1 MKYKICK
8 YERGKKMEKLK
19 TNYLAILS
27 SAVLIILCG
36 YSLLIAATD
45 VYESSLTKN
54 AIAIALGVICTV
66 VLLFLKDK
74 HFRTAARAC
83 YILAIGVIF
92 VNVLFPDYS
101 LSSYIHLTD
110 SILIFVPA
118 VLPLTF
124 MLCARH
130 LTAYSSLDKKNT
142 LRVFAAMLVVLMLI
156 ALVRNSVTFMVVA
169 LVVFFVTLVVACR
182 QRKLCIKLPL
192 LILIFAII
200 ALMYVRFDIDF
211 LIDKIVSYLFRN
223 SYMRIFLD
231 GIFANT
237 PFIGQTEAV
246 FDGEPALKY
255 YGMWNDHHIV
265 SILAHYGWALF
276 LGVVAMYVIFFICL
290 FKMTKATRQSSFA
303 HYLSLM
309 MTCYLAVQAIYSA
322 IGLTLLD
329 ASALEFPFMMNTQ
342 TLTVTNFIA
351 FATVLSLYVH
361 RHEKSE
367 IVELPY
373 DDSAKAEE
381 NGLKSRFFGLLSY
394 DDENDEDEEDVI
406 ITIDDF
412 DGKSEHFKYVSV
424 VNHKN
429 EHIMVLKPLGSGKD
443 RFFLLREI
451 RASDKTEA
459 DTDGVE
465 PEEANAD
472 FEEANAAAEDV
483 NTVNEE

>member
-1 MKYKICK
+1 
-8 YERGKKMEKLK
+8 
-19 TNYLAILS
+19 
-27 SAVLIILCG
+27 
-36 YSLLIAATD
+36 
-45 VYESSLTKN
+45 
-54 AIAIALGVICTV
+54 
-66 VLLFLKDK
+66 
-74 HFRTAARAC
+74 
-83 YILAIGVIF
+83 
-92 VNVLFPDYS
+92 
-101 LSSYIHLTD
+101 
-110 SILIFVPA
+110 
-118 VLPLTF
+118 
-124 MLCARH
+124 
-130 LTAYSSLDKKNT
+130 
-142 LRVFAAMLVVLMLI
+142 
-156 ALVRNSVTFMVVA
+156 
-169 LVVFFVTLVVACR
+169 
-182 QRKLCIKLPL
+182 
-192 LILIFAII
+192 
-200 ALMYVRFDIDF
+200 
-211 LIDKIVSYLFRN
+211 
-223 SYMRIFLD
+223 
-231 GIFANT
+231 
-237 PFIGQTEAV
+237 
-246 FDGEPALKY
+246 
-255 YGMWNDHHIV
+255 MWNDHHIV

-329 ASALEFPFMMNTQ
+329 SSALEFPFMMNTQ

-381 NGLKSRFFGLLSY
+381 NGLKSRFFGLLSD
-394 DDENDEDEEDVI
+394 DDEDDEDEEDVI

-429 EHIMVLKPLGSGKD
+429 EHIMVLKSLGSGKD

-459 DTDGVE
+459 DADDVE

-472 FEEANAAAEDV
+472 FEEANAVAEDV
-483 NTVNEE
+483 NTGNEE